1 MVLNTQT
8 FRPTIGDVLGDIAEE
23 SAPPSLSSLSLSP
36 PPFFQIT
43 SEQTTSLC
51 LPYPVTGAS
60 SAIDLIGKGEF
71 LMKRI
76 TSFAT
81 TAMFAVMLSSAA
93 LAQTNDTPSTT
104 QTTTTQTTTTNP
116 VAAPADTTQTTQ
128 VTTTTY
134 PSNVQIMSTEMSNWD
149 NGDRSRW
156 LIRNLR
162 PSEKWDWDHM
172 MEMAPANIEIIM
184 DHALANIQQTSLQQL
199 MMMGADANA
208 TKVVTTTTTDQTP
221 TTNTTTNPP
230 TTTTTTTTTQTTQT
244 YPAPNDLTMHGRMTT
259 SQAIDTFLS
268 GLNESERGSMR
279 EWLNY
284 LTDSQVD
291 LIADVVKDSFDANGD
306 RYPYGLAWNRTLW
319 HDHMWSREEK
329 YLSTG

>member
-1 MVLNTQT
+1 
-8 FRPTIGDVLGDIAEE
+8 
-23 SAPPSLSSLSLSP
+23 
-36 PPFFQIT
+36 
-43 SEQTTSLC
+43 
-51 LPYPVTGAS
+51 
-60 SAIDLIGKGEF
+60 
-71 LMKRI
+71 MKRI
-76 TSFAT
+76 SSFAA

-93 LAQTNDTPSTT
+93 LAQTNDTPATT

-116 VAAPADTTQTTQ
+116 AMAPAPATVQTTQ

-134 PSNVQIMSTEMSNWD
+134 PSNIQVMSTEMSNWD

-172 MEMAPANIEIIM
+172 MNLAPANIEIIM
-184 DHALANIQQTSLQQL
+184 DHALANVQQTSMQQL

-208 TKVVTTTTTDQTP
+208 TKVVTTTTSTDQAP
-221 TTNTTTNPP
+221 STTVNPP
-230 TTTTTTTTTQTTQT
+230 TTTTTTTTTTQTTQT
-244 YPAPNDLTMHGRMTT
+244 YPAPNDMTMHGRMTT
-259 SQAIDTFLS
+259 SQAIDTLLS
-268 GLNESERGSMR
+268 GLNESERGSMK

-291 LIADVVKDSFDANGD
+291 LIANVVKDSFDSNGD

-319 HDHMWSREEK
+319 HDRMWSK
-329 YLSTG
+329 TDTY